1 VGHDRVLRNLTYHGR
16 GALPLTEGKSYD
28 LRFLDSRLK
37 VALSAYAVEVAE
49 LPYPDLESLDV
60 SGSDRTNS
68 AGATAAVI
76 LSLALGGAVL
86 GLVLLGLLGFLL
98 GAVIFGLLGALKAAS
113 SSKAET
119 TQQLRGCET
128 ELIFRTTKMT
138 PVAM

>member
-1 VGHDRVLRNLTYHGR
+1 
-16 GALPLTEGKSYD
+16 
-28 LRFLDSRLK
+28 
-37 VALSAYAVEVAE
+37 
-49 LPYPDLESLDV
+49 
-60 SGSDRTNS
+60 
-68 AGATAAVI
+68 VI

-98 GAVIFGLLGALKAAS
+98 GAVIFGLLGALIAAS

-119 TQQLRGCET
+119 TQQLRGCDT